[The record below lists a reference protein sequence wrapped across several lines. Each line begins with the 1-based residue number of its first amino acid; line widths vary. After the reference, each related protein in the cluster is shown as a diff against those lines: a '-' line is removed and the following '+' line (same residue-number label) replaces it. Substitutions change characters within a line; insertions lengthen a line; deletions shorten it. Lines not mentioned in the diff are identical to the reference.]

1 MPELELRNHRMP
13 RTMIALLHDSVMAAA
28 AFMIAIF
35 LRLGTLA
42 PAHIEHN
49 QLLPIWAL
57 FTFVCVVSFL
67 LTGLYRGLWRYAS
80 LNDLVNI
87 VKAVTLAMLIF
98 LPITFLMTRL
108 EAVPRSSYVITWFML
123 IFLLGAPRMLY
134 RVFKDRGLGH
144 LLEKDYHLRTPVVL
158 VGTGDAADGFIR
170 EMARDRH
177 APYEVLALVDEKGT
191 RVGRNIRGISVIGR
205 LDNIGGILDSLTQ
218 RDCTAQRIVLACR
231 LPREAMEKLLD
242 VADAKGVTIARLPR
256 LANLSGDKANPSA
269 TIHPIAI
276 EDLLGRTQTKLDRN
290 SMKHLIKGR
299 RVLVTGAGGSIG
311 SELVRQV
318 AAFGPSHLSLLD
330 NAEALLYSIDLKVG
344 EKFEALS
351 RRAIL
356 ADVRDRNRLDQV
368 LADERPDLVFHAA
381 ALKHVP
387 MVEANP
393 VEGVLTNVIGTRNT
407 AAACRK
413 AGVKA
418 MVFVSSDKAVNPP
431 NVMGATKRL
440 AESYCQSLDLQ
451 AQKKAHRLGGT
462 TERTRFITV
471 RFGNV
476 LGSTG
481 SVVPLFQR
489 QIAAGGPVTVTDPK
503 VTRFFMT
510 VREAV
515 ELILQATALGVDAP
529 ADEAGKIYVLEMGQP
544 VLILDLAQ
552 QMIRLAGLRPE
563 KDIEIVFT
571 GLRAGEKLH
580 EELFHAQ
587 ETPMPSRHS
596 GLRLAASRAANFEF
610 LSRGLEELYDLG
622 TQGDSQEVC
631 ALLARLVP
639 EYQGPP
645 HHPET
650 SARRKRAAS

>member
-1 MPELELRNHRMP
+1 M
-13 RTMIALLHDSVMAAA
+13 
-28 AFMIAIF
+28 
-35 LRLGTLA
+35 
-42 PAHIEHN
+42 
-49 QLLPIWAL
+49 
-57 FTFVCVVSFL
+57 
-67 LTGLYRGLWRYAS
+67 TGLYRGLWRYAS

-87 VKAVTLAMLIF
+87 VKAVTLALLIF
-98 LPITFLMTRL
+98 LPIAFLVTRL
-108 EAVPRSSYVITWFML
+108 EAVPRSSYFITWFVM

-134 RVFKDRGLGH
+134 RVFKDKGLGH
-144 LLEKDYHLRTPVVL
+144 LLEKDFHLRTPVLL
-158 VGTGDAADGFIR
+158 VGTGDAAEGFIR

-177 APYEVLALVDEKGT
+177 SPYEVLAMVDEKGT
-191 RVGRNIRGISVIGR
+191 RIGRNIRGIPVMGH
-205 LDNIGGILDSLTQ
+205 LDDVAKIMDQLTR
-218 RDCTAQRIVLACR
+218 RDCTAQRIVLTCR
-231 LPREAMEKLLD
+231 LPREAMENLLD
-242 VADAKGVTIARLPR
+242 VADSKGVTIARLPR
-256 LANLSGDKANPSA
+256 LANLAGEETGKNT

-276 EDLLGRTQTKLDRN
+276 EDLLGRTQTKLDRD
-290 SMKHLIKGR
+290 SMEQLIKGR

-330 NAEALLYSIDLKVG
+330 NAEALLYSIDLEVK
-344 EKFEALS
+344 ERFEALS

-356 ADVRDRNRLDQV
+356 ADVRDRQRLDQV
-368 LADERPDLVFHAA
+368 LAAEHPDLVFHAA

-418 MVFVSSDKAVNPP
+418 MVLVSSDKAVNPP

-440 AESYCQSLDLQ
+440 AESYCQSLDIQ
-451 AQKKAHRLGGT
+451 EQKRGGGFDGP
-462 TERTRFITV
+462 RGTRFITV

-481 SVVPLFQR
+481 SVVPLFQH
-489 QIAAGGPVTVTDPK
+489 QIEAGGPVTVTHPE
-503 VTRFFMT
+503 VSRFFMT

-515 ELILQATALGVDAP
+515 ELILQASALGMDAP
-529 ADEAGKIYVLEMGQP
+529 SDEAGKIYVLDMGQP
-544 VLILDLAQ
+544 VDILDLAR

-580 EELFHAQ
+580 EELFHDQ
-587 ETPMPSRHS
+587 EIPMASRHP
-596 GLRLAASRAANFEF
+596 GLRLAASRAADFEL
-610 LSRGLEELYDLG
+610 LSRGLEELSDLA
-622 TQGDSQEVC
+622 TRGDSAEAC

-645 HHPET
+645 HQPET
-650 SARRKRAAS
+650 TLSRKAAAS

>member
-1 MPELELRNHRMP
+1 MPELKLRNHRMP
-13 RTMIALLHDSVMAAA
+13 RTAVALLHDTVMAAA
-28 AFMIAIF
+28 AFMIALF
-35 LRLGTLA
+35 LRLGNQA

-49 QLLPIWAL
+49 KLLPIWAL
-57 FTFVCVVSFL
+57 FTFVCMVSFL

-80 LNDLVNI
+80 LNDLMNI

-98 LPITFLMTRL
+98 LPIAFLITRL

-191 RVGRNIRGISVIGR
+191 RIGRNIRGIPVLGHLDDIGE
-205 LDNIGGILDSLTQ
+205 ILDSLTR
-218 RDCTAQRIVLACR
+218 RDCTAQRIVLTCR
-231 LPREAMEKLLD
+231 LPREAMERLLD
-242 VADAKGVTIARLPR
+242 AADAKGVTIARLPR
-256 LANLSGDKANPSA
+256 LANLAGEEAAAS

-276 EDLLGRTQTKLDRN
+276 EDLLGRTQNKLDRE
-290 SMKHLIKGR
+290 SMERLIAGR

-311 SELVRQV
+311 SELVRQL

-330 NAEALLYSIDLKVG
+330 NSEALLYNIDLEVG
-344 EKFEALS
+344 EQWEALS

-356 ADVRDRNRLDQV
+356 ADVRDRHRLDQI
-368 LADERPDLVFHAA
+368 LADEKPDLVFHAA

-387 MVEANP
+387 LVEANP

-413 AGVKA
+413 AGVMA

-431 NVMGATKRL
+431 NVMGTTKRL

-451 AQKKAHRLGGT
+451 EQKRAQRLGDAR
-462 TERTRFITV
+462 RTRFITV

-481 SVVPLFQR
+481 SVVPLFQH
-489 QIAAGGPVTVTDPK
+489 QISAGGPVTVTHPE
-503 VTRFFMT
+503 VSRFFMT

-529 ADEAGKIYVLEMGQP
+529 ADEAGKIYVLDMGQP
-544 VLILDLAQ
+544 VEILDLAR

-587 ETPMPSRHS
+587 ETPMPSRHP
-596 GLRLAASRAANFEF
+596 GLRLAASRAADFEL
-610 LSRGLEELYDLG
+610 LSRGLKELAQLG
-622 TQGDSQEVC
+622 AEGDSREVC
-631 ALLARLVP
+631 ALLAHLVP

-645 HHPET
+645 NRPET
-650 SARRKRAAS
+650 TRAAS

>member
-1 MPELELRNHRMP
+1 MKLRNHRMP
-13 RTMIALLHDSVMAAA
+13 RTAIALLHDSVMAAA
-28 AFMIAIF
+28 AFMIALF
-35 LRLGTLA
+35 LRLGSQA
-42 PAHIEHN
+42 PAHIEDHR
-49 QLLPIWAL
+49 LLPIWAL

-80 LNDLVNI
+80 LNDLMNI

-98 LPITFLMTRL
+98 LPIAFLITRL

-134 RVFKDRGLGH
+134 RVFKDKGLGH

-191 RVGRNIRGISVIGR
+191 RIGRNIRGIPVLGHLDDIGE
-205 LDNIGGILDSLTQ
+205 ILDGLTR

-231 LPREAMEKLLD
+231 LPRESMEKLLD
-242 VADAKGVTIARLPR
+242 AADSKGVTIARLPR
-256 LANLSGDKANPSA
+256 LANLTDEEIGASA

-290 SMKHLIKGR
+290 SMARLIEGR

-311 SELVRQV
+311 SELVRQL

-330 NAEALLYSIDLKVG
+330 NAEALLYSIDLEVG
-344 EKFEALS
+344 EEFATLS

-356 ADVRDRNRLDQV
+356 ADVRDRQRLDQV

-413 AGVKA
+413 AGVMA

-440 AESYCQSLDLQ
+440 AENYCQSLDLQ
-451 AQKKAHRLGGT
+451 EQKRARRLGGAK
-462 TERTRFITV
+462 RTRFITV

-481 SVVPLFQR
+481 SVVPLFQH
-489 QIAAGGPVTVTDPK
+489 QIAGGGPVTVTHPE
-503 VTRFFMT
+503 VSRFFMT

-529 ADEAGKIYVLEMGQP
+529 ADEAGKIYVLDMGQP
-544 VLILDLAQ
+544 VEILDLAR
-552 QMIRLAGLRPE
+552 QMIRLAGLRPN

-587 ETPMPSRHS
+587 ETPMPSRHP
-596 GLRLAASRAANFEF
+596 GLQLAASRAADFEL
-610 LSRGLEELYDLG
+610 LSRGLEELADLG

-645 HHPET
+645 PRPET
-650 SARRKRAAS
+650 TVGRKRAAS